1 MARIKI
7 KTMRM
12 LGLVVLDGV
21 KEEWIVRCT
30 KLTDI
35 LQMKEIR
42 VHETLAL
49 NADDPGLINVKL
61 INLVVGILVLY

>member
-1 MARIKI
+1 M
-7 KTMRM
+7 
-12 LGLVVLDGV
+12 
-21 KEEWIVRCT
+21 
-30 KLTDI
+30 DI

-61 INLVVGILVLY
+61 INLVVGLLVLY